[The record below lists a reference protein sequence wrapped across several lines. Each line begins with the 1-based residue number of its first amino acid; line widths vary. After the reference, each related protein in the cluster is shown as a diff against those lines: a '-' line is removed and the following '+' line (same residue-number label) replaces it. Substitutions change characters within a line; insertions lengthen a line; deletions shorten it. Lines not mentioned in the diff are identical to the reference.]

1 MLKYLKS
8 GQFNPRDFNN
18 LFVGAF
24 LMTGMAIL
32 FITVVLV
39 LQRKDYF
46 KEQYHLYAHF
56 EKGQGLNTGT
66 QVQINGVP
74 VGSVDSVGL
83 RSDGSVRMRITLF
96 TKFRGHITT
105 ESNIFAIRPKSL
117 ISERALNITHGEGGR
132 VLDMGEVIQSEE
144 AQDIETLLVH
154 VNELIDH
161 IRKISISADTLLT
174 LAMDPESTIG
184 AMVNSRELYDK
195 FNTQLELMGGLSKEA
210 DQFISTLSQRT
221 PGILNKVDSIASN
234 TQNLTK
240 GAENVLGGLN
250 NIMVKADTMMTDI
263 GGLVEVMQK
272 LMVDSEDKL
281 ERVDD
286 LVQGISSY
294 WFVRTRLPQ
303 RDRIELKTEEEW

>member
-1 MLKYLKS
+1 
-8 GQFNPRDFNN
+8 
-18 LFVGAF
+18 
-24 LMTGMAIL
+24 
-32 FITVVLV
+32 
-39 LQRKDYF
+39 
-46 KEQYHLYAHF
+46 
-56 EKGQGLNTGT
+56 
-66 QVQINGVP
+66 
-74 VGSVDSVGL
+74 
-83 RSDGSVRMRITLF
+83 
-96 TKFRGHITT
+96 
-105 ESNIFAIRPKSL
+105 
-117 ISERALNITHGEGGR
+117 
-132 VLDMGEVIQSEE
+132 MGEVIQSEE